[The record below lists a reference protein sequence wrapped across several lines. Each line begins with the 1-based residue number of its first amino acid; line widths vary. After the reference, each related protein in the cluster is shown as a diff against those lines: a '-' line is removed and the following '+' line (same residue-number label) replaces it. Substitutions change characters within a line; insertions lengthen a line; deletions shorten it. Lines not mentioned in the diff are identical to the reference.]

1 MTGYRDHSSRH
12 AVRHEHGVKRGCAEG
27 LPPIRYQAEHRL
39 DEPKKGGRQLRC
51 INDLLSVIERPYLS
65 PGNLELNLE
74 KKCFSFF
81 CGLERTISS
90 GLA

>member
-1 MTGYRDHSSRH
+1 MRSGTNMELS
-12 AVRHEHGVKRGCAEG
+12 EG
-27 LPPIRYQAEHRL
+27 ARWALPPIRYQAEHRL

-51 INDLLSVIERPYLS
+51 INDLLTIIERPYLS

>member
-1 MTGYRDHSSRH
+1 MELS
-12 AVRHEHGVKRGCAEG
+12 EG
-27 LPPIRYQAEHRL
+27 ARRAYLQYDTRQNIAWMSQ
-39 DEPKKGGRQLRC
+39 KKGGRQLRC

-81 CGLERTISS
+81 CALERTISS